1 MAFHEERR
9 KVLQMI
15 EEGKITPEEGA
26 RLLAALGTQDEE
38 VIADV
43 EAPDSGGRRLRVRV
57 THIATG
63 QEKAVI
69 TLPLGV
75 VEFGL
80 QFIPANDKF
89 DPETI
94 REAIRNR
101 FTGRLVDVLDEER
114 GERVEILIE

>member
-38 VIADV
+38 AMADV
-43 EAPDSGGRRLRVRV
+43 EAPDSGGRQLRVRV

-75 VEFGL
+75 IEFGL
-80 QFIPANDKF
+80 QFLPANDKF

-94 REAIRNR
+94 QEAIRNR
-101 FTGRLVDVLDEER
+101 FTGRLVDVLDEDR

>member
-38 VIADV
+38 AIADV
-43 EAPDSGGRRLRVRV
+43 EAPDSGDRQLRVRV

-75 VEFGL
+75 IEFGL

-101 FTGRLVDVLDEER
+101 FTGRLVDVLDEAR